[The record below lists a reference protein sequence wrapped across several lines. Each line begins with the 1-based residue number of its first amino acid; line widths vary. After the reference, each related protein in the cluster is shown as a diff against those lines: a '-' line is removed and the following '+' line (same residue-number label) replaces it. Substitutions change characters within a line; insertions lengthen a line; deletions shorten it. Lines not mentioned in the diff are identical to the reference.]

1 MDSLEGILESI
12 VYSNQETG
20 YSVVRISPKDGG
32 EKVVAVGNIS
42 ANPGEYIKLHGKWEK
57 SAKYGRRFIV
67 HSYESL
73 LPASVEGIKRY
84 LSSGFIKGIGPY
96 LANRIVERFGEK
108 TLEIIDESPERLLEV
123 EGIGPVRLER
133 IKRAWEEQKSI
144 RDVMLLLQ
152 EYGISPAYAVKLF
165 KFYGKDA
172 ARVLRED
179 PYRLAFE
186 VDGIGFKT
194 ADRIALKLGVSK
206 DSLERVKA
214 GVIYRLH
221 KASDEGHTYLPL
233 DELVKGCSKELEVDE
248 SKILEAVRSLDG
260 DRVVVDGER
269 VYLKSLYMAEEGVAR
284 RIMNILFFPRGLKD
298 VDVSQELLLYQKEEG
313 IKLSQGQ
320 REAVKKALRNKVC
333 IITGGPGTG
342 KTTVLKALVYILE
355 KMGRKVT
362 LCSPTGRAAERLSQV
377 VGKEAKTIHRLL
389 EYDPSTSI
397 FKRNQENP
405 IDTDFLVVDEAS
417 MVDIVLTN
425 ALLRALRPTSSVVF
439 VGDADQLPPVG
450 PGNVLRD
457 LISSGVVPVVR
468 LKEIFRQAGESYIV
482 LNAHRVNKGL
492 FPRLVNKGDFYF
504 IEKDDPE
511 DILGIVKKVCAERIP
526 KAFGFDPIEDVQV
539 ITPMKRG
546 ILGTS
551 NLNMELQS
559 LLNPS
564 SKELVRGGRRFKL
577 GDKVIQLKNNYEK
590 DVFNGDVGK
599 VVGMDLEEQLLWV
612 DFRGKRIPYEFS
624 ELDEITLAY
633 AISVH
638 KSQGSEYKAVVMPVA
653 MQHYVL
659 LSRNLIYT
667 AMTRAKRLLV
677 IVGSKKALA
686 IGIKREGAEKRYTGL
701 LERLTLPLRSS
712 PSPSSP

>member
-1 MDSLEGILESI
+1 M
-12 VYSNQETG
+12 
-20 YSVVRISPKDGG
+20 
-32 EKVVAVGNIS
+32 
-42 ANPGEYIKLHGKWEK
+42 
-57 SAKYGRRFIV
+57 V

-96 LANRIVERFGEK
+96 LAERIVERFGEK
-108 TLEIIDESPERLLEV
+108 TLDIIDGDPERLLEV
-123 EGIGPVRLER
+123 DGIGPVRLER
-133 IKRAWEEQKSI
+133 IKEAWEEQKSI
-144 RDVMLLLQ
+144 RDVMVLLQ
-152 EYGISPAYAVKLF
+152 EYGVSPAYAVKLF
-165 KFYGKDA
+165 KFYGREA
-172 ARVLRED
+172 VRVLKED

-194 ADRIALKLGVSK
+194 ADKIALKLGVPK

-214 GVIYRLH
+214 GVVYKLH
-221 KASDEGHTYLPL
+221 RASEEGHTYLPL
-233 DELVKGCSKELEVDE
+233 EELVKRCSKELDVEGEKV
-248 SKILEAVRSLDG
+248 LEAINSL
-260 DRVVVDGER
+260 DGER
-269 VYLKSLYMAEEGVAR
+269 VILEGEKVYLKPLYMAEEGVAR
-284 RIMNILFFPRGLKD
+284 RIMNILFFPGGLGD
-298 VDVSQELLLYQKEEG
+298 VDVSHELLLYQREEG
-313 IKLSQGQ
+313 IELSQGQ
-320 REAVKKALRNKVC
+320 KEAVKTALKNKVC

-355 KMGRKVT
+355 KKGRKVT

-389 EYDPSTSI
+389 EYDPPTST

-417 MVDIVLTN
+417 MVDVVLMN

-457 LISSGVVPVVR
+457 LISSGVIPVVR
-468 LKEIFRQAGESYIV
+468 LKEIFRQARESYIV
-482 LNAHRVNKGL
+482 LNAHRVNRGL
-492 FPRLVNKGDFYF
+492 FPRLGNKGDFYF
-504 IEKDDPE
+504 IEKEEPE
-511 DILGIVKKVCAERIP
+511 DILRIVKKVCAERIP

-546 ILGTS
+546 VLGTS

-564 SKELVRGGRRFKL
+564 SRELVRGGRRFRL

-590 DVFNGDVGK
+590 DVFNGDVGR
-599 VVGMDLEEQLLWV
+599 VVDINLEEQLLWV
-612 DFRGKRIPYEFS
+612 DFRGKRVSYEFS
-624 ELDEITLAY
+624 ELDEISLAY

-638 KSQGSEYKAVVMPVA
+638 KSQGSEYKAVVMPIT

-667 AMTRAKRLLV
+667 AMTRAKKLLV

-701 LERLTLPLRSS
+701 LERLTLPLRPS